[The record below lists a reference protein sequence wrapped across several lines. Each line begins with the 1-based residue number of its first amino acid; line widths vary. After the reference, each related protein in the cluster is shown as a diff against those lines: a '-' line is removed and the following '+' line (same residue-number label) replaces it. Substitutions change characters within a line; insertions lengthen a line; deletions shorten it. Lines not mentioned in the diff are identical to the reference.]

1 MTKTIDPAVAPAP
14 VRLTRTL
21 HASRKLVFEAWTTAD
36 HVQRWFAPTGFTVS
50 QAKVE
55 PRVGGPFEALMRA
68 PDGVE
73 HWARGRFVE
82 VKPPERL
89 AIDIVVEDA
98 KGRALFRAF
107 TEADFA
113 DAPGGTR
120 LDVAQAYT
128 VLDPDAAWMA
138 EGAPQGWAQ
147 TLDKLT
153 DAIRRMQSAS
163 SGRSVVH
170 ATFTVERTYDAP
182 VERVYRALSERAAKD
197 KWFGGGPDAQWTPIE
212 RAMDFCVGGRERA
225 KVRWQSGVVTTFD
238 AIYCD
243 IIPNERIVYTYEMR
257 LDERKIS
264 VSLAT
269 MQVKPAGPGKATL
282 KVTEQGAFLD
292 GYDDAGAREHGTGFL
307 LDKLGQSLAD

>member
-73 HWARGRFVE
+73 HWARG
-82 VKPPERL
+82 
-89 AIDIVVEDA
+89 
-98 KGRALFRAF
+98 
-107 TEADFA
+107 
-113 DAPGGTR
+113 GTR

-182 VERVYRALSERAAKD
+182 VERGYRALSERAAKD

-225 KVRWQSGVVTTFD
+225 KVRWQRGVVTTFD